1 MLADADTLKFQAAFD
16 ICDRDQ
22 AEIGCPAADIADQH
36 DIAISNQVS
45 PISARLCHP
54 GVECSLRLL
63 QQCDVP
69 KPRSL
74 GGLGGEASCD
84 LIERGRNG
92 YNDLAFQEV
101 RFPPLRSFGMQER
114 FPEILEVKA

>member
-22 AEIGCPAADIADQH
+22 AEIGCPATDIADQH

-45 PISARLCHP
+45 PFSARLRCP

-63 QQCDVP
+63 QQYDVL
-69 KPRSL
+69 KPRSV
-74 GGLGGEASCD
+74 GGLGGEASCG

-92 YNDLAFQEV
+92 YNDLAFREV
-101 RFPPLRSFGMQER
+101 PIPPLRPFGMQER
-114 FPEILEVKA
+114 VPEMLEVKA

>member
-16 ICDRDQ
+16 ICNRDQ
-22 AEIGCPAADIADQH
+22 AEIGCPATDIADQD
-36 DIAISNQVS
+36 DIAISNQV
-45 PISARLCHP
+45 PPFAVRLRHP

-74 GGLGGEASCD
+74 GGLGSEASCD
-84 LIERGRNG
+84 LIERGGNG
-92 YNDLAFQEV
+92 YNDLAFREV
-101 RFPPLRSFGMQER
+101 PIPALRPFGMQER
-114 FPEILEVKA
+114 VPEMLELEA

>member
-1 MLADADTLKFQAAFD
+1 MLADADTLQFQAAFD

-22 AEIGCPAADIADQH
+22 AEIGCPATDIADQH

-45 PISARLCHP
+45 PFSGRLRHP

-63 QQCDVP
+63 EQCDVL

-92 YNDLAFQEV
+92 YNDLAFREV
-101 RFPPLRSFGMQER
+101 PIPPLRPFGMQER
-114 FPEILEVKA
+114 VPKMLEVKA